1 MQLERALRALPF
13 RIETWLQHGT
23 AIRTA
28 RASDGANHAGRS
40 RPDLFL
46 PRMTFVVL
54 ALFFLGLVVTLVAP
68 VFILPVQG
76 NLRAVVPLH
85 SESEHADRTKSRP
98 VNAHKIY

>member
-1 MQLERALRALPF
+1 MQLKRTFRALPF
-13 RIETWLQHGT
+13 RIETRLQHGAAIGT
-23 AIRTA
+23 AGP
-28 RASDGANHAGRS
+28 SDGANHARRS

-76 NLRAVVPLH
+76 NLRANVP
-85 SESEHADRTKSRP
+85 
-98 VNAHKIY
+98 